1 MQKKKT
7 MRTKKQAPEPQKPIE
22 KKKAIFVLCDREETP
37 EVIVL
42 SDMSLSEITEAWEDY
57 YWSPN
62 YDNYQGFI
70 LKMQNKGHYVY
81 QMESAKVIVP

>member
-1 MQKKKT
+1 
-7 MRTKKQAPEPQKPIE
+7 
-22 KKKAIFVLCDREETP
+22 
-37 EVIVL
+37 
-42 SDMSLSEITEAWEDY
+42 MSLSEITEAWEDY